1 MYEPCWNLELSFLKA
16 VNLKTDEMFGN
27 FLKINYFRNDNSI
40 LVTFLKRVLIFLDI
54 NTKILTDEI
63 LRCLQFAL
71 K

>member
-1 MYEPCWNLELSFLKA
+1 MYEPCWNLELNFLKT

-27 FLKINYFRNDNSI
+27 FFKINYFRNNSI

-54 NTKILTDEI
+54 NTKIFTDEI